1 MVIDCT
7 LSSLKVPGF
16 PELEPEFG
24 TKKPDMQHIT
34 ARENNINAMLP
45 FKRQRPFP
53 VTENSTT
60 SVIEAHTPFVIQAA
74 GITLTLGAGAFTGCA
89 VKVFNASGG
98 EATVVYG
105 ENDGENAKIPAA
117 KNIGLEWTGF
127 AWLVSLAEA
136 GTPEGLGAYV
146 DGCGRN
152 LFDVFGITEGT
163 LLEKIAA
170 CFAEIRRRCNN
181 YGEIDESGVPDFRGI
196 AVGDYIDGIDLSLIP
211 ANQNSAAN
219 TAGQEWNDT
228 YKNNRIL
235 VSGFNTFKQSGDTEV
250 TQNHICFTFRNI
262 PLKARMNTS
271 DTNTG
276 GYAASVMKTFLES
289 TFTPALKAQLSGGG
303 AEDYILP
310 IRKQLSTK
318 GSWSWGLFSVWLPSE
333 EEVFGCSSWGEKD
346 FGDGV
351 KVHLP
356 IYQKTSHYRC
366 KRYNGARVMW
376 WESTP
381 AAAYSTAF
389 AYVGGGG
396 NAGYTGAGAAAGG
409 VAPAF
414 CVA

>member
-152 LFDVFGITEGT
+152 LCENFVD
-163 LLEKIAA
+163 
-170 CFAEIRRRCNN
+170 
-181 YGEIDESGVPDFRGI
+181 
-196 AVGDYIDGIDLSLIP
+196 
-211 ANQNSAAN
+211 
-219 TAGQEWNDT
+219 
-228 YKNNRIL
+228 
-235 VSGFNTFKQSGDTEV
+235 
-250 TQNHICFTFRNI
+250 
-262 PLKARMNTS
+262 
-271 DTNTG
+271 
-276 GYAASVMKTFLES
+276 S
-289 TFTPALKAQLSGGG
+289 T
-303 AEDYILP
+303 
-310 IRKQLSTK
+310 
-318 GSWSWGLFSVWLPSE
+318 
-333 EEVFGCSSWGEKD
+333 
-346 FGDGV
+346 
-351 KVHLP
+351 
-356 IYQKTSHYRC
+356 
-366 KRYNGARVMW
+366 
-376 WESTP
+376 
-381 AAAYSTAF
+381 
-389 AYVGGGG
+389 
-396 NAGYTGAGAAAGG
+396 
-409 VAPAF
+409 
-414 CVA
+414 